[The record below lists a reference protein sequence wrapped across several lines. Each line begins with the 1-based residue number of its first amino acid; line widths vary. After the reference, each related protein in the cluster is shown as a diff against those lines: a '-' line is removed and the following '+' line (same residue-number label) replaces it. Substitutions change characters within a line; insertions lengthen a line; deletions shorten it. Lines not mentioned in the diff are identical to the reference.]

1 LPNLPTY
8 CIEIDKSSGDLYLG
22 TELGVYLFNSSDTS
36 WTKYGTALPNVIA
49 SDLDIQYSGSTLR
62 VGTFGR
68 GVWQIPLNT
77 TYVPTLT
84 ASFSS
89 DATTI
94 CKNGCINY
102 FDNSV
107 NPATSWNW
115 TFTGATP
122 SSSTQ
127 KNPTNICYS
136 DTGTFSVSLTV
147 TNSISNDSK
156 TITDYVKVMDCTS
169 IDEVDKNKFVKI
181 FPNPNNGSFNIKMN
195 DGKGFKEVNIYNLL
209 GELVYTNNVLQKQY
223 KITELPK
230 GTYMVEIVYSNKKIT
245 KKVLVM

>member
-1 LPNLPTY
+1 
-8 CIEIDKSSGDLYLG
+8 
-22 TELGVYLFNSSDTS
+22 
-36 WTKYGTALPNVIA
+36 VIA
-49 SDLDIQYSGSTLR
+49 TALDIQNSGSLLR

-68 GVWQIPLNT
+68 GVWEIPLNS

-89 DATTI
+89 DATSV
-94 CKNGCINY
+94 CKNGCINF

-107 NPATSWNW
+107 NSAVSWNW

-122 SSSTQ
+122 SSSNQ

-147 TNSISNDSK
+147 SNAVSNDSK

-169 IDEVDKNKFVKI
+169 INKVESEEFVKI
-181 FPNPNNGSFNIKMN
+181 FPNPNSGSFNIEVS
-195 DGKGFKEVNIYNLL
+195 DGKYFKEIIIYNIL
-209 GELVYTNNVLQKQY
+209 GEKVFSSNKLQTQY
-223 KITELPK
+223 QFTKIPK
-230 GTYMVEIVYSNKKIT
+230 GTYLVEVIFTNRKVIKKIM
-245 KKVLVM
+245 VM